1 MIKFHSEEQAG
12 GYINFGL
19 QMTPEVKC
27 LEVKKQDFQLKKQHT
42 SCFYISVLMII
53 G

>member
-19 QMTPEVKC
+19 QITPEKNKTIC
-27 LEVKKQDFQLKKQHT
+27 KINHQK
-42 SCFYISVLMII
+42 
-53 G
+53 